1 MEETIIAFVAILAAL
16 LVPRVMP
23 DALVG
28 WRRAAAIGAL
38 RLAFG
43 FVALYEILSTSII
56 SIPANEV
63 GIVRKIYGF
72 ANIAPGHIIATRG
85 ETGYQAEIIPP
96 GTFRISIFFNV
107 LNRVDLL
114 PVVSVPNGFYG
125 RIVASDGEPLSAGQ
139 IMADAWPDADQQKF
153 LDAEYFMTHGGQK
166 GLQLSVLKPGFYPLN
181 LALFQVKIGY
191 IKNGRD
197 ITVDSDDVY
206 DLRGKTNEQTP
217 LDTSITRVPA
227 GSVGVVR
234 SSVQSQGVDCK
245 ARMAKTDDGGL
256 TAELVTQYCKGVW
269 DKSLPPNDY
278 YLNRDAYDV
287 TLVSTRV
294 TTLEFKGGFTR
305 RYIDLKVDARGDFTQ
320 TERTASFPQPRDAAD
335 TAINT
340 KIEGWEIPQE
350 LRAIVQITPENAP
363 IVVAAV
369 GGQDE
374 VDQRIVVP
382 SIRSLVRNVYG
393 GSITAP
399 ETGADGTVRQVTR
412 PTRVL
417 DTIEN
422 RGVLEQAILEQAQID
437 GRRAGVDIKEIRLG
451 ESAIPPE
458 LLLAR
463 QREQLAGQLRAA
475 YVQEQ
480 IAQEQ
485 RQKTEQARSTADQ
498 QRDLVTAQISV
509 QTARLAQDRRQAE
522 GHAERLFLE
531 EQAAGQ
537 TAQVNVLGKDN
548 VLRLQAIETDARPA
562 RRASRGCRQPQAAPG
577 LRRRR
582 WPRRS
587 GGGARLLFAPGRG
600 GGQVES
606 RGPEAKAEHGIR
618 VEWRQ
623 FSTRLSK

>member
-1 MEETIIAFVAILAAL
+1 MC
-16 LVPRVMP
+16 
-23 DALVG
+23 
-28 WRRAAAIGAL
+28 
-38 RLAFG
+38 
-43 FVALYEILSTSII
+43 SI
-56 SIPANEV
+56 
-63 GIVRKIYGF
+63 
-72 ANIAPGHIIATRG
+72 
-85 ETGYQAEIIPP
+85 
-96 GTFRISIFFNV
+96 
-107 LNRVDLL
+107 RVDLL
-114 PVVSVPNGFYG
+114 PVVTVPSGFYG

-166 GLQLSVLKPGFYPLN
+166 GLQLSVLKPGVYPLN
-181 LALFQVKIGY
+181 LAIFQVKIGY

-197 ITVDSDDVY
+197 ITVDTDDVY
-206 DLRGKTNEQTP
+206 DLRGKTSEPTP

-234 SSVQSQGVDCK
+234 SSVQTAGVDCK
-245 ARMAKTDDGGL
+245 PRTAKTDNGGL

-393 GSITAP
+393 GAITAP
-399 ETGADGTVRQVTR
+399 ETGADGTIRQVTR

-548 VLRLQAIETDARPA
+548 VLRLQQLKLMLDLLAAHPEIVANLKLPQVYVGGGRP
-562 RRASRGCRQPQAAPG
+562 RG
-577 LRRRR
+577 
-582 WPRRS
+582 S
-587 GGGARLLFAPGRG
+587 GGGARLFPASGRRRGEVDERLRRSRAPTSPAIMPAHDG
-600 GGQVES
+600 G
-606 RGPEAKAEHGIR
+606 
-618 VEWRQ
+618 
-623 FSTRLSK
+623 RLSSARVWHRGCRARRRGFRRRTRFRPRRPYGSCRPSFRSGS

>member
-1 MEETIIAFVAILAAL
+1 MQEIVIAMAAILAVLFAA
-16 LVPRVMP
+16 RVVP
-23 DALVG
+23 DAVGG
-28 WRRAAAIGAL
+28 WRRVAAVGAL
-38 RLAFG
+38 RLVFAL
-43 FVALYEILSTSII
+43 VALYEILSTSII
-56 SIPANEV
+56 SIPASEV
-63 GIVRKIYGF
+63 GIARKIYGVS
-72 ANIAPGHIIATRG
+72 NIPPGHIIATRG

-107 LNRVDLL
+107 LNKVDLL
-114 PVVSVPNGFYG
+114 PVVVVPNGFYG
-125 RIVASDGEPLSAGQ
+125 RIVASDGEPLGAGQ
-139 IMADAWPDADQQKF
+139 IMADAWPDVDQQKF
-153 LDAEYFMTHGGQK
+153 LDAEYFMTHGGEK
-166 GLQLSVLKPGFYPLN
+166 GLQLSVLKPGVYPLN

-191 IKNGRD
+191 IKNGKD
-197 ITVDSDDVY
+197 IVADTDDVF
-206 DLRGKTNEQTP
+206 DLRGKTSETTP

-234 SSVQSQGVDCK
+234 SSVQSLGVDCK
-245 ARMAKTDDGGL
+245 ARIARSDDGGL
-256 TAELVTQYCKGVW
+256 TAELVSQYCKGIW

-294 TTLEFKGGFTR
+294 TALDFKGGFTR

-320 TERTASFPQPRDAAD
+320 SERTANFPPSPGAAD
-335 TAINT
+335 TAVT
-340 KIEGWEIPQE
+340 AKIEGWEIPQE

-374 VDQRIVVP
+374 VDQRILVP

-393 GSITAP
+393 GSILAP
-399 ETGADGTVRQVTR
+399 DVDASGKTTMVTR

-422 RGVLEQAILEQAQID
+422 RGVLEQAILERAQVD

-485 RQKTEQARSTADQ
+485 RQKTEQARATADQ

-537 TAQVNVLGKDN
+537 TAQSEVLGKDS
-548 VLRLQAIETDARPA
+548 VLKLQQLKLVLELL
-562 RRASRGCRQPQAAPG
+562 ASHPEIVANLKLPQVYVA
-577 LRRRR
+577 
-582 WPRRS
+582 
-587 GGGARLLFAPGRG
+587 GGGLEGPAAVPGSFLRPSEG
-600 GGQVES
+600 AG
-606 RGPEAKAEHGIR
+606 K
-618 VEWRQ
+618 
-623 FSTRLSK
+623 

>member
-1 MEETIIAFVAILAAL
+1 MSMEETIIALVAIVAALAA
-16 LVPRVMP
+16 PRVVP
-23 DALVG
+23 DFLTG
-28 WRRAAAIGAL
+28 WRRSAAVGAL
-38 RLAFG
+38 RMAFG
-43 FVALYEILSTSII
+43 LIALYEILSTSII
-56 SIPANEV
+56 SIPANQV
-63 GIVRKIYGF
+63 GVIRKIYGF
-72 ANIAPGHIIATRG
+72 SNIPPGHIIATHG

-114 PVVSVPNGFYG
+114 PVVTVPNGFYG

-153 LDAEYFMTHGGQK
+153 LDAEYFMAHAGQK
-166 GLQLSVLKPGFYPLN
+166 GLQLSVLKPGVYPLN

-191 IKNGRD
+191 VKNGRD
-197 ITVDSDDVY
+197 ITVDTDDVF
-206 DLRGKTNEQTP
+206 DLRGKSSEATP

-234 SSVQSQGVDCK
+234 SSVQNSGVDCK
-245 ARMAKTDDGGL
+245 ARTAKTDDGGL

-369 GGQDE
+369 GGQEE

-399 ETGADGTVRQVTR
+399 ETGDDGTIRQVTR

-422 RGVLEQAILEQAQID
+422 RSVLEQAILERAQID

-463 QREQLAGQLRAA
+463 QRVQLAGQLRAA

-480 IAQEQ
+480 VAQEQ
-485 RQKTEQARSTADQ
+485 RQKTEQARATADQ

-509 QTARLAQDRRQAE
+509 QTARLAMDRRQAE

-537 TAQVNVLGKDN
+537 TAQANVLGKDS
-548 VLRLQAIETDARPA
+548 VLRLQQLKLVLELLATHPEIVANLKLPQVYVGGGGLEGPAAVLGSFLRPA
-562 RRASRGCRQPQAAPG
+562 EG
-577 LRRRR
+577 
-582 WPRRS
+582 
-587 GGGARLLFAPGRG
+587 
-600 GGQVES
+600 ET
-606 RGPEAKAEHGIR
+606 K
-618 VEWRQ
+618 
-623 FSTRLSK
+623 

>member
-1 MEETIIAFVAILAAL
+1 M
-16 LVPRVMP
+16 
-23 DALVG
+23 
-28 WRRAAAIGAL
+28 
-38 RLAFG
+38 
-43 FVALYEILSTSII
+43 S
-56 SIPANEV
+56 
-63 GIVRKIYGF
+63 
-72 ANIAPGHIIATRG
+72 
-85 ETGYQAEIIPP
+85 
-96 GTFRISIFFNV
+96 
-107 LNRVDLL
+107 
-114 PVVSVPNGFYG
+114 
-125 RIVASDGEPLSAGQ
+125 
-139 IMADAWPDADQQKF
+139 
-153 LDAEYFMTHGGQK
+153 
-166 GLQLSVLKPGFYPLN
+166 
-181 LALFQVKIGY
+181 
-191 IKNGRD
+191 
-197 ITVDSDDVY
+197 
-206 DLRGKTNEQTP
+206 
-217 LDTSITRVPA
+217 
-227 GSVGVVR
+227 
-234 SSVQSQGVDCK
+234 
-245 ARMAKTDDGGL
+245 
-256 TAELVTQYCKGVW
+256 
-269 DKSLPPNDY
+269 PNDY

-320 TERTASFPQPRDAAD
+320 TERTASFQKPESSVD

-369 GGQDE
+369 GGQEE

-393 GSITAP
+393 GEITVS
-399 ETGADGTVRQVTR
+399 ERGADGAQHSVTR

-422 RGVLEQAILEQAQID
+422 RSVLEQAILEQAQVD

-480 IAQEQ
+480 AAQEQ
-485 RQKTEQARSTADQ
+485 RQKTEQARATADQ

-537 TAQVNVLGKDN
+537 TAQAQVLGKDSVLELQALKQVLDLLGAHPELIAN
-548 VLRLQAIETDARPA
+548 LRL
-562 RRASRGCRQPQAAPG
+562 PQVYVA
-577 LRRRR
+577 
-582 WPRRS
+582 
-587 GGGARLLFAPGRG
+587 GGGLEGPAAVLGSFLKAPT
-600 GGQVES
+600 S
-606 RGPEAKAEHGIR
+606 AKSAN
-618 VEWRQ
+618 
-623 FSTRLSK
+623 

>member
-1 MEETIIAFVAILAAL
+1 MEETLIAFIAIVAAL
-16 LVPRVMP
+16 AVPRVMP

-43 FVALYEILSTSII
+43 LVALYEILSTSII

-96 GTFRISIFFNV
+96 GTFRISILFNV
-107 LNRVDLL
+107 LNKVDLL

-166 GLQLSVLKPGFYPLN
+166 GLQLSVLKPGVYPLN

-197 ITVDSDDVY
+197 ITVDTDDVY
-206 DLRGKTNEQTP
+206 DLRGKTSEPTP

-234 SSVQSQGVDCK
+234 SSVQTAGVDCK
-245 ARMAKTDDGGL
+245 PRTAKTDNGGL

-399 ETGADGTVRQVTR
+399 ETAADGTIRQVTR

-422 RGVLEQAILEQAQID
+422 RGVLEQAILERAQID

-548 VLRLQAIETDARPA
+548 VLRLQQLKLMLDLLAAHPEIVANLKL
-562 RRASRGCRQPQAAPG
+562 PQVYV
-577 LRRRR
+577 
-582 WPRRS
+582 
-587 GGGARLLFAPGRG
+587 GGGGL
-600 GGQVES
+600 E
-606 RGPEAKAEHGIR
+606 GPAAVLGSFLHPAEGEAK
-618 VEWRQ
+618 
-623 FSTRLSK
+623 

>member
-1 MEETIIAFVAILAAL
+1 MQEILIAAAATLAAILASRV
-16 LVPRVMP
+16 VP
-23 DALVG
+23 DTLAG
-28 WRRAAAIGAL
+28 WRRAGAVAGL
-38 RLAFG
+38 RLVFAA
-43 FVALYEILSTSII
+43 VALYEILSTSII

-63 GIVRKIYGF
+63 GVVRKIYGL
-72 ANIAPGHIIATRG
+72 ANIAPGHIIATKG

-114 PVVSVPNGFYG
+114 PVVVVPNGFYG
-125 RIVASDGEPLSAGQ
+125 RIVASDGEPLAAGQ
-139 IMADAWPDADQQKF
+139 IMADAWPDADQQKY

-191 IKNGRD
+191 INNGRD
-197 ITVDSDDVY
+197 ITVSSDDVY
-206 DLRGKTNEQTP
+206 DLRGKTVEQTP

-234 SSVQSQGVDCK
+234 SSVQSPGIDCK
-245 ARMAKTDDGGL
+245 ARTAKTDEGGL

-269 DKSLPPNDY
+269 DTSLPPNDY

-320 TERTASFPQPRDAAD
+320 SERTATFPQPRDAAD
-335 TAINT
+335 SAINT

-369 GGQDE
+369 GGQEE

-399 ETGADGTVRQVTR
+399 EVDAKGAVTMVTR

-422 RGVLEQAILEQAQID
+422 RTVLEQAILERAQID

-475 YVQEQ
+475 YMQEQ

-485 RQKTEQARSTADQ
+485 RQKTEQARATADQ

-537 TAQVNVLGKDN
+537 TAQAEVLGKDS
-548 VLRLQAIETDARPA
+548 VLRLQQLKLVLDLLAAHPEIVANLKLPQVYVGGGGLEGPAAVLGSFLRPND
-562 RRASRGCRQPQAAPG
+562 AAP
-577 LRRRR
+577 
-582 WPRRS
+582 
-587 GGGARLLFAPGRG
+587 
-600 GGQVES
+600 
-606 RGPEAKAEHGIR
+606 AK
-618 VEWRQ
+618 
-623 FSTRLSK
+623 

>member
-1 MEETIIAFVAILAAL
+1 MEETIIAFVAIIAAL
-16 LVPRVMP
+16 LAPQVMP

-28 WRRAAAIGAL
+28 WRRAGAISAL

-72 ANIAPGHIIATRG
+72 ANMAPGHIIATRG

-125 RIVASDGEPLSAGQ
+125 RIVASDGDPLQAGQ

-166 GLQLSVLKPGFYPLN
+166 GLQLSVLKPGLYPLN

-197 ITVDSDDVY
+197 ITVDTDDVY

-294 TTLEFKGGFTR
+294 TALEFKGGFTR

-399 ETGADGTVRQVTR
+399 ETSADGTIRQVTR

-422 RGVLEQAILEQAQID
+422 RGVLEQAILEQAQRD

-522 GHAERLFLE
+522 GHAERLYLE

-537 TAQVNVLGKDN
+537 TAQVDVLGKDN
-548 VLRLQAIETDARPA
+548 VLRLQQLKLMLDLLAAHPEIVANLKLPQVYVGGGGLEGPAAVLGSFLRPA
-562 RRASRGCRQPQAAPG
+562 EG
-577 LRRRR
+577 
-582 WPRRS
+582 
-587 GGGARLLFAPGRG
+587 
-600 GGQVES
+600 
-606 RGPEAKAEHGIR
+606 EAK
-618 VEWRQ
+618 
-623 FSTRLSK
+623 

>member
-1 MEETIIAFVAILAAL
+1 MREILIAAAAIVAAIFA
-16 LVPRVMP
+16 PRVVP
-23 DALVG
+23 DSFVG
-28 WRRAAAIGAL
+28 WRRVATITAF
-38 RLAFG
+38 RFAFG
-43 FVALYEILSTSII
+43 LVALYEILSTSII
-56 SIPANEV
+56 QVPADQV
-63 GIVRKIYGF
+63 GLVRKIYGLK
-72 ANIAPGHIIATRG
+72 NLEDGHIIATKG
-85 ETGYQAEIIPP
+85 ETGYQAEVIPP

-114 PVVSVPNGFYG
+114 PIIVVPNGFYG
-125 RIVASDGEPLSAGQ
+125 RIVANDGQALAAGQ
-139 IMADAWPDADQQKF
+139 IMADAWPDGDQAKF
-153 LDAEYFMTHGGQK
+153 LEAEYFMTHGGQK
-166 GLQLSVLKPGFYPLN
+166 GLQLSILKPGIYPLN
-181 LALFQVKIGY
+181 LALFQVKVGY
-191 IKNGRD
+191 IRNGRD

-206 DLRGKTNEQTP
+206 DLRGHTVEQTP

-234 SSVQSQGVDCK
+234 SSVQTPSVDCR
-245 ARMAKTDDGGL
+245 ARTAKTEEGGL
-256 TAELVTQYCKGVW
+256 TAELVPQFCKGVW
-269 DKSLPPNDY
+269 EVSLPPNDY

-287 TLVSTRV
+287 TFVSTRV

-320 TERTASFPQPRDAAD
+320 SERSATFQQPADAAD
-335 TAINT
+335 AAINT

-369 GGQDE
+369 GGQAE
-374 VDQRIVVP
+374 VDKRIVVP

-393 GSITAP
+393 GVITVTEP
-399 ETGADGTVRQVTR
+399 DDKGVVRPVTR

-417 DTIEN
+417 DTVEN
-422 RGVLEQAILEQAQID
+422 RTVLEQAILEHAQVD

-480 IAQEQ
+480 VAQEQ
-485 RQKTEQARSTADQ
+485 RQKTEQARATADQ
-498 QRDLVTAQISV
+498 QRDLVAAQISV

-531 EQAAGQ
+531 ELAAGQ
-537 TAQVNVLGKDN
+537 TAQAEVLGKDS
-548 VLRLQAIETDARPA
+548 VLRLQQLKLLLDLLAAHPELVANLKLPQVYVAGSGGLEGPAAMLGSFLRPADSKTDA
-562 RRASRGCRQPQAAPG
+562 SQG
-577 LRRRR
+577 
-582 WPRRS
+582 
-587 GGGARLLFAPGRG
+587 
-600 GGQVES
+600 
-606 RGPEAKAEHGIR
+606 K
-618 VEWRQ
+618 
-623 FSTRLSK
+623 

>member
-1 MEETIIAFVAILAAL
+1 MQEILIACAAILAAIFAA
-16 LVPRVMP
+16 RVVP
-23 DALVG
+23 DAITG
-28 WRRAAAIGAL
+28 WRRVAVVGTL
-38 RLAFG
+38 RLVFG
-43 FVALYEILSTSII
+43 LVALYEILSTSII
-56 SIPANEV
+56 SIPANQV

-72 ANIAPGHIIATRG
+72 SNIAPGHIIATQG

-114 PVVSVPNGFYG
+114 PVVVVPNGFYG
-125 RIVASDGEPLSAGQ
+125 RLVANDGEPLGAGQ
-139 IMADAWPDADQQKF
+139 VMADAWPDAEQQKF

-166 GLQLSVLKPGFYPLN
+166 GLQLSLLKPGVYPIN
-181 LALFQVKIGY
+181 LALFQLKIGY
-191 IKNGRD
+191 IRNGRD
-197 ITVDSDDVY
+197 ITTDSDDVY
-206 DLRGKTNEQTP
+206 DLRGKTIEQTP

-234 SSVQSQGVDCK
+234 SSVQNPGVDCK
-245 ARMAKTDDGGL
+245 ARTAKTDEGGL
-256 TAELVTQYCKGVW
+256 TAELVNQFCKGVW

-320 TERTASFPQPRDAAD
+320 TERTASFPQPQGSAD

-369 GGQDE
+369 GGQEE

-393 GSITAP
+393 GSIAAP
-399 ETGADGTVRQVTR
+399 ETDASGASRIVTR

-422 RGVLEQAILEQAQID
+422 RTVLEQAILERAQID

-475 YVQEQ
+475 YVQDQ
-480 IAQEQ
+480 IAQEH
-485 RQKTEQARSTADQ
+485 RQKTEQARATADQ

-537 TAQVNVLGKDN
+537 TAQAEVLGKDS
-548 VLRLQAIETDARPA
+548 VLKLQQLKLMLELLAAHPELVANLKL
-562 RRASRGCRQPQAAPG
+562 PQVYV
-577 LRRRR
+577 
-582 WPRRS
+582 
-587 GGGARLLFAPGRG
+587 GGGGL
-600 GGQVES
+600 E
-606 RGPEAKAEHGIR
+606 GPAAVLGSFLRPTEPATK
-618 VEWRQ
+618 
-623 FSTRLSK
+623 

>member
-1 MEETIIAFVAILAAL
+1 MEETIIAFVAIVAAL
-16 LVPRVMP
+16 LVPQVMP

-28 WRRAAAIGAL
+28 WRRAGAISAL

-63 GIVRKIYGF
+63 GVVRKIYGF
-72 ANIAPGHIIATRG
+72 ANMAPGHIVATRG

-125 RIVASDGEPLSAGQ
+125 RIVASDGDPLQAGQ

-166 GLQLSVLKPGFYPLN
+166 GLQLSVLKPGLYPLN

-399 ETGADGTVRQVTR
+399 ETGADGTIRQVTR

-422 RGVLEQAILEQAQID
+422 RGVLEQAILERAQID

-548 VLRLQAIETDARPA
+548 VLRLQQLKLMLDLLAAHPEIVANLKLPQVYVGGGGLEGPAAVLGSFLRPA
-562 RRASRGCRQPQAAPG
+562 EG
-577 LRRRR
+577 
-582 WPRRS
+582 
-587 GGGARLLFAPGRG
+587 
-600 GGQVES
+600 
-606 RGPEAKAEHGIR
+606 EAK
-618 VEWRQ
+618 
-623 FSTRLSK
+623 

>member
-1 MEETIIAFVAILAAL
+1 
-16 LVPRVMP
+16 MP

-28 WRRAAAIGAL
+28 WRRAAAIGAM

-43 FVALYEILSTSII
+43 LVALYEILSTSII

-96 GTFRISIFFNV
+96 GTFRISILFNV

-166 GLQLSVLKPGFYPLN
+166 GLQLSVLKPGVYPLN

-197 ITVDSDDVY
+197 ITVDTDDVY
-206 DLRGKTNEQTP
+206 DLRGKTSEPTP

-234 SSVQSQGVDCK
+234 SSVQTAGVDCK
-245 ARMAKTDDGGL
+245 PRTAKTDDGGL

-335 TAINT
+335 AAINT

-399 ETGADGTVRQVTR
+399 ETAADGTIRQVTR

-422 RGVLEQAILEQAQID
+422 RGVLEQAILERAQID

-548 VLRLQAIETDARPA
+548 VLRLQQLKLMLDLLAAHPEIVANLKL
-562 RRASRGCRQPQAAPG
+562 PQVYV
-577 LRRRR
+577 
-582 WPRRS
+582 
-587 GGGARLLFAPGRG
+587 GGGGL
-600 GGQVES
+600 E
-606 RGPEAKAEHGIR
+606 GPAAVLGSFLHPAEGEAK
-618 VEWRQ
+618 
-623 FSTRLSK
+623 

>member
-1 MEETIIAFVAILAAL
+1 MSEILIAAAAVLAAIFA
-16 LVPRVMP
+16 PRVMP
-23 DALVG
+23 DAVTG
-28 WRRAAAIGAL
+28 WRRAAAVAGL
-38 RLAFG
+38 RLVFG
-43 FVALYEILSTSII
+43 LVALFQVLETSII
-56 SIPANEV
+56 SIPADKV
-63 GIVRKIYGF
+63 GVVRKIYGF
-72 ANIAPGHIIATRG
+72 SNIAPGHIIAARG

-114 PVVSVPNGFYG
+114 PVVFIPNGFYG
-125 RIVASDGEPLSAGQ
+125 RIVANDGEPLSAGQ
-139 IMADAWPDADQQKF
+139 IMADAWPEADFQKF

-166 GLQLSVLKPGFYPLN
+166 GLQLSVLKPGTYPLN
-181 LALFQVKIGY
+181 LALYQVKIGY
-191 IKNGRD
+191 IKNGKD
-197 ITVDSDDVY
+197 VVANNDDVY
-206 DLRGKTNEQTP
+206 DLRGLVKEDTP

-234 SSVQSQGVDCK
+234 SSVQTGGVDCK
-245 ARMAKTDDGGL
+245 ARTAKTDEGGL
-256 TAELVTQYCKGVW
+256 TAELVNQYCKGVW
-269 DKSLPPNDY
+269 DTSLPPNDY

-305 RYIDLKVDARGDFTQ
+305 RYLDLKVDAKGDFTQ
-320 TERTASFPQPRDAAD
+320 TERTAVFPQPKDAAD
-335 TAINT
+335 SAVNT

-374 VDQRIVVP
+374 VDQRILVP

-393 GSITAP
+393 GSITLK
-399 ETGADGTVRQVTR
+399 ERDDKGALVDVTR

-422 RGVLEQAILEQAQID
+422 RTVLEQAILDRAQID

-475 YVQEQ
+475 YIQEQ
-480 IAQEQ
+480 TAQEQ
-485 RQKTEQARSTADQ
+485 RQKTEQARATADQ
-498 QRDLVTAQISV
+498 QRDIVTAE
-509 QTARLAQDRRQAE
+509 TAVKTALLAQNRRQAE

-537 TAQVNVLGKDN
+537 TAQAEVLGKDS
-548 VLRLQAIETDARPA
+548 VLRLQQIKLFFDLLAQHPEIVANLRL
-562 RRASRGCRQPQAAPG
+562 PQVYV
-577 LRRRR
+577 
-582 WPRRS
+582 
-587 GGGARLLFAPGRG
+587 GGGG
-600 GGQVES
+600 GGLEGAAAIFGS
-606 RGPEAKAEHGIR
+606 FMKPADATPGAP
-618 VEWRQ
+618 
-623 FSTRLSK
+623 SK

>member
-1 MEETIIAFVAILAAL
+1 VQEILIAFAAILAAIFAS
-16 LVPRVMP
+16 RVIP
-23 DALVG
+23 DAVIG
-28 WRRAAAIGAL
+28 WRRVAAVGAV
-38 RLAFG
+38 RLVFSL
-43 FVALYEILSTSII
+43 VALYAVLSTSII
-56 SIPANEV
+56 SIPANQV
-63 GIVRKIYGF
+63 GVVRKIYGF
-72 ANIAPGHIIATRG
+72 SNIEPGHIIATRG

-114 PVVSVPNGFYG
+114 PVVVVPNGFYG
-125 RIVASDGEPLSAGQ
+125 RLVANDGEPLAAGQ

-166 GLQLSVLKPGFYPLN
+166 GLQLSILKPGFYPLN

-191 IKNGRD
+191 IRNGRD
-197 ITVDSDDVY
+197 ITADSDDVY
-206 DLRGKTNEQTP
+206 DLRGKTSEQTP

-234 SSVQSQGVDCK
+234 SSVQSPGVDCK
-245 ARMAKTDDGGL
+245 ARTAKTDEGGL
-256 TAELVTQYCKGVW
+256 TAELVNQYCKGVW

-320 TERTASFPQPRDAAD
+320 TERTASFPQPNDAAD

-369 GGQDE
+369 GGQQE

-399 ETGADGTVRQVTR
+399 ETDTSGATHMVTR

-422 RGVLEQAILEQAQID
+422 RTVLEQAILERAQID

-485 RQKTEQARSTADQ
+485 RQKTEQARATADQ

-537 TAQVNVLGKDN
+537 TAQAEVLGKDS
-548 VLRLQAIETDARPA
+548 VLRLQQLKLVLDLLAAHPEVIANLKL
-562 RRASRGCRQPQAAPG
+562 PQVYV
-577 LRRRR
+577 
-582 WPRRS
+582 
-587 GGGARLLFAPGRG
+587 GGAGL
-600 GGQVES
+600 E
-606 RGPEAKAEHGIR
+606 GPAAVLGSFLRPPDAATK
-618 VEWRQ
+618 
-623 FSTRLSK
+623 